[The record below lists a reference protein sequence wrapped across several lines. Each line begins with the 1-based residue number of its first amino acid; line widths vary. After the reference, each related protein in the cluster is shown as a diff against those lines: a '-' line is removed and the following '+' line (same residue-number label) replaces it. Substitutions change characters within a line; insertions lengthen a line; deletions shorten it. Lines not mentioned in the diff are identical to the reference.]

1 METSLRQMNEQEFDR
16 FLAFLIPDYAKDLS
30 SNFLIPLETAMEES
44 AQLMGDLLP
53 AKQHSKN
60 QFVLNIYSTEENKN
74 IGVIWY
80 NIQAESSKAYIYYIS
95 VYEEFRNKGYAGQA
109 LLNFEEDMKKTG
121 ISSLGLNVFG
131 TNPHAHR
138 LYAKL
143 GYQVAS
149 TAMGKRI

>member
-1 METSLRQMNEQEFDR
+1 MEASLRQMNEQEFDC
-16 FLAFLIPDYAKDLS
+16 FLAFLIPDYAQDLS
-30 SNFLIPLETAMEES
+30 NNFLIPMETALEES
-44 AQLMGDLLP
+44 EQLMRDLLP
-53 AKQHSKN
+53 DKQHSEN
-60 QFVLNIYSTEENKN
+60 QFVFNIFSAKENRT

-95 VYEEFRNKGYAGQA
+95 VYEEFRNKGYAGQI
-109 LLNFEEDMKKTG
+109 LLNFEEDMKKAG
-121 ISSLGLNVFG
+121 ITSLGLNVFG
-131 TNPHAHR
+131 TSPHAHR

>member
-1 METSLRQMNEQEFDR
+1 MEISLRQMNEQEFDR

-30 SNFLIPLETAMEES
+30 NNFFIPLETAMEES
-44 AQLMGDLLP
+44 EQLMRDLLP
-53 AKQHSKN
+53 GKQNSENHFVYNIHSA
-60 QFVLNIYSTEENKN
+60 QEAEN

-80 NIQAESSKAYIYYIS
+80 NIQAQSSKAYIYYIC
-95 VYEEFRNKGYAGQA
+95 VYEEFRNKGYAGQV